1 MSREEMD
8 QALDQAF
15 KTVFGELPPS
25 GTELRRQKIEEQ
37 IMARKEVSFEDM
49 KFIFE
54 GNNREASFDRKVA
67 LSGIAQPTNVV
78 KSTAGL

>member
-8 QALDQAF
+8 YALDQAF
-15 KTVFGELPPS
+15 KAVFGELPPS

-37 IMARKEVSFEDM
+37 ILAGKEVSFQDM

-54 GNNREASFDRKVA
+54 G
-67 LSGIAQPTNVV
+67 
-78 KSTAGL
+78 

>member
-25 GTELRRQKIEEQ
+25 GTELRRREIEKQAIEGDE
-37 IMARKEVSFEDM
+37 IYFDDM
-49 KFIFE
+49 KFIF
-54 GNNREASFDRKVA
+54 GR
-67 LSGIAQPTNVV
+67 
-78 KSTAGL
+78 

>member
-15 KTVFGELPPS
+15 KTVFGKMPPS

-37 IMARKEVSFEDM
+37 ILAGKEVSFEDM
-49 KFIFE
+49 KLIFD
-54 GNNREASFDRKVA
+54 GK
-67 LSGIAQPTNVV
+67 
-78 KSTAGL
+78 KS

>member
-15 KTVFGELPPS
+15 KSVFGKLPPS

-37 IMARKEVSFEDM
+37 IMAGKEVSFQDM
-49 KFIFE
+49 KLIFD
-54 GNNREASFDRKVA
+54 GNNREASHVRKVA
-67 LSGIAQPTNVV
+67 LSGSAQPTNN
-78 KSTAGL
+78 GG

>member
-15 KTVFGELPPS
+15 KSVFGKLPPS

-37 IMARKEVSFEDM
+37 IMAGKEVSFQDM
-49 KFIFE
+49 KLIFD

-67 LSGIAQPTNVV
+67 LSGSAQPTNN
-78 KSTAGL
+78 SG